1 MRCLISLAEFAWEDG
16 RLDRATLLLAVA
28 DLYSESY
35 ALRLKITWEIYDDVR
50 GFLQEYFDDQ
60 KFRSLWDEGQTT
72 SF

>member
-1 MRCLISLAEFAWEDG
+1 MRCLISLAEFAREDG